1 MKDSEKDSIF
11 IVEEE
16 KPDHH
21 YRTEIPNI
29 VFDLQLSVYALA
41 VYAKLK
47 KIAGD
52 GGYCSYGIPRLAKD
66 LGISEKK
73 VRESKKEL
81 SKSFELLNNLPLI
94 KVTKRK
100 TDDKVNKTDVVT
112 ISPIWRLNG
121 DFYRGNQK
129 SYTGASQEPG
139 GGSPQEP
146 GGSPQ
151 EPKEEPFKE
160 EPLKTNKPEAPASA
174 LPPSSESVRSFRDE
188 LLNKTE
194 LTAPQ
199 AMKINTQFESLDDDT
214 FKEAM
219 EAFFVYA
226 KEKPIG
232 NLVATIVTALGGG
245 KDGKPWK
252 KTKGKSDLAI
262 ENKKRIHEVFGK
274 YDYKSIKGIIEC
286 NVNISRD
293 YIEFTCGGKGYLFQ
307 YKQVDFKEAINKFLK
322 KAQIQ
327 ITI

>member
-1 MKDSEKDSIF
+1 MTDLELDEEF
-11 IVEEE
+11 NVEEE
-16 KPDHH
+16 KSDHH

-29 VFDLQLSVYALA
+29 VF
-41 VYAKLK
+41 K
-47 KIAGD
+47 
-52 GGYCSYGIPRLAKD
+52 
-66 LGISEKK
+66 LGISIQAIALYAYLKNTAGDKSACWKK
-73 VRESKKEL
+73 QKTICGDLDISPASYVKYRKEL
-81 SKSFELLNNLPLI
+81 AKPQSLLNGKPLI
-94 KVTKRK
+94 KIQIRKNADKSNQTTKIF
-100 TDDKVNKTDVVT
+100 
-112 ISPIWRLNG
+112 ISGIWRDNG
-121 DFYRGNQK
+121 DFFRAQPHSKYERPPIQNMNDPIQNMNGE
-129 SYTGASQEPG
+129 QEPL
-139 GGSPQEP
+139 E
-146 GGSPQ
+146 
-151 EPKEEPFKE
+151 E

-199 AMKINTQFESLDDDT
+199 AMKIKTQFANLDDDT

-286 NVNISRD
+286 NVNILRD